1 MSNSTGRSGIRP
13 SGQGIQAQRLTP
25 CGRNGRMVY
34 LSCFKTLRDNASDI
48 KLLVKYASI
57 PETTFEKLHGADLES
72 ARLTPAYG
80 GGYIGF
86 LEVSHHLHVSPTEA
100 KYVQGYILTR
110 TCAQSSVSTSSAWAS
125 TRTITCKKPIS
136 PQYFAT
142 GHGR

>member
-25 CGRNGRMVY
+25 CGRNGRIVY

-72 ARLTPAYG
+72 ARLTPEYG

-86 LEVSHHLHVSPTEA
+86 LEVSHHLHVNSTEA
-100 KYVQGYILTR
+100 YYIQGSVLIW
-110 TCAQSSVSTSSAWAS
+110 TCAQFSVSTSSAWAS
-125 TRTITCKKPIS
+125 IRTITCKKRTNLQS
-136 PQYFAT
+136 FAT
-142 GHGR
+142 GPGQ